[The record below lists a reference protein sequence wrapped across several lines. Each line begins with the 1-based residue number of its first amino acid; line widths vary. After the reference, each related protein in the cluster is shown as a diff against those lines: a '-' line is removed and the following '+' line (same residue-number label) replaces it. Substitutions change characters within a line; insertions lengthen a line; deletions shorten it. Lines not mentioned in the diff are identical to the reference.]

1 MKNTQLIFAFL
12 LLSTLPSF
20 GQADTAAVAREVDS
34 LIHLTREL
42 SGRREFAQ
50 ALETMAGA
58 ERLALETFG
67 EETAVFG
74 NVCFQYGAICHQQGD
89 HREAE
94 KWLLQVKGIRE
105 KTVGREHLD
114 YAAVLHQLGRVY
126 YHMGNNYEKAE
137 QCYLLSKTI
146 REKKLGREHLEYA
159 ASLNSLGTLYL
170 RMGNYD
176 LAEACYL
183 ETLTV
188 GEKALG
194 RENITYGGTLNN
206 LAIVYTSKGN
216 YEKAEI
222 FYKENI
228 RIIEQTKGTEN
239 TYYAGGIMNL
249 ASVYLYMRDFEKA
262 EPLFLEAKSRFE
274 GFPDY
279 TAIPSYMSLME
290 FLGMLYFE
298 TRQYDLSEIYHLKA
312 KELRGGILG
321 KEHLSYEMSLAKLSV
336 LYWKTGDYD
345 RAAQHF
351 AEAAEMRR
359 SLLSDASRHLS
370 EKEVYAY
377 VQNFE
382 IELDKDFSF
391 ARTAAHAV
399 PSFAGSCYDNTL
411 FHKGFLLNISHHFR
425 NRNATDQEL
434 AEKLSRLKSIR
445 NLLSAQYAR
454 PPSERDSSRI
464 GEWEEQAN
472 TIEKELARTI
482 AGYGEIV
489 RRLNWQDVQAALY
502 PGEAALEFIRFNYS
516 TPEPTDSVLYAALLL
531 KPGMGHPLFIA
542 LFEEGA
548 LEALLPPPHKN
559 RSEYVNQLYQDETL
573 ARLIWAPIE
582 PHLQGVR
589 KVFYSP
595 SGLLHRLNLGA
606 LPVDKQGSAF
616 AGRYDLVALGSTRSL
631 APAPVDS
638 TSAGSQ
644 VVAIDA
650 FIFGGIHYEM
660 DSAEIVPS
668 APDDLA
674 SRGLSF
680 THTDSSLRG
689 GTWKFLKHSEKEAAS
704 VTAILQEAGIPATAF
719 QGYAATEEIFKQMGR
734 HAPSPRILHVSTHGY
749 FFPDPVLT
757 GSKQPAA
764 GSEPAFKL
772 SEHPMIRSGLI
783 LAGANHAWQT
793 GRPLGNRE
801 DGVLTA
807 YEISQMNLRNTEL
820 VVLSACETGLGD
832 IRGNEGVYG
841 LQRAFRIAGAK
852 NLIMSL
858 WQVPDFQSRELM
870 TAFYRQWLLNKLPI
884 RWALLAAQ
892 QEMRDKGYEPY
903 YWAGW
908 VLVE

>member
-1 MKNTQLIFAFL
+1 MKNTRFIFGLLFL
-12 LLSTLPSF
+12 SPLFSF

-34 LIHLTREL
+34 LIQLAHNL
-42 SGRREFAQ
+42 SNKREFAQ
-50 ALETMAGA
+50 ALETMARA
-58 ERLALETFG
+58 KRLALGSFS
-67 EETAVFG
+67 EETVVFG
-74 NVCFQYGAICHQQGD
+74 NVCFQYGVICHQQGD

-94 KWLLQVKGIRE
+94 KWLLRAKEIRE
-105 KTVGREHLD
+105 KLWGGEHLG
-114 YAAVLHQLGRVY
+114 YAEVLYQLGSVY
-126 YHMGNNYEKAE
+126 YHMGNNYERAE
-137 QCYLLSKTI
+137 QCYLQIKAI
-146 REKKLGREHLEYA
+146 REKKLGKEHLEYA
-159 ASLNSLGTLYL
+159 ASLNGLGIVYL

-176 LAEACYL
+176 LAEACFL
-183 ETLTV
+183 EVLAIR
-188 GEKALG
+188 EKILG

-228 RIIEQTKGTEN
+228 RIIEQTLGKEN
-239 TYYAGGIMNL
+239 TRYAGGIMNL

-279 TAIPSYMSLME
+279 TAIPAYMSLME

-298 TRQYDLSEIYHLKA
+298 TGQYELSENYHIQA
-312 KELRGGILG
+312 KELRGGVLG

-336 LYWKTGDYD
+336 LYWKTGHYD
-345 RAAQHF
+345 KAAQHF

-377 VQNFE
+377 VRNFE
-382 IELDKDFSF
+382 HELDKDFSF
-391 ARTAAHAV
+391 AGAAAHAV
-399 PSFAGSCYDNTL
+399 PSFAGACYDNTL

-425 NRNATDQEL
+425 NRNAADQEL

-454 PPSERDSSRI
+454 VPSERDSSRI
-464 GEWEEQAN
+464 AEWEGQAN
-472 TIEKELARTI
+472 TVEKELARTVS
-482 AGYGEIV
+482 GYGEII
-489 RRLNWQDVQAALY
+489 RRVNWQDVQAALD
-502 PGEAALEFIRFNYS
+502 PGEAALEFIRFNYY

-531 KPGMGHPLFIA
+531 KPGMAHPLFIP
-542 LFEEGA
+542 LFEEKV
-548 LEALLPPPHKN
+548 LEALLPPLHKN

-573 ARLIWAPIE
+573 ARLIWSPAE
-582 PHLQGVR
+582 PHLQGVQR
-589 KVFYSP
+589 VYYSP

-606 LPVDKQGSAF
+606 LPVDKQGGAL
-616 AGRYDLVALGSTRSL
+616 AGRYDIVALGSTRSVAGL
-631 APAPVDS
+631 PMDD
-638 TSAGSQ
+638 TSAGPQ
-644 VVAIDA
+644 VGGIDA
-650 FIFGGIHYEM
+650 LIFGGIRYEM
-660 DSAEIVPS
+660 DSMEI
-668 APDDLA
+668 AA
-674 SRGLSF
+674 SPLDERANRGLSF
-680 THTDSSLRG
+680 SHTDSTLRG
-689 GTWKFLKHSEKEAAS
+689 AAWKFLKHSEKEAAS

-719 QGYAATEEIFKQMGR
+719 RGYAATEEAFKQMGR
-734 HAPSPRILHVSTHGY
+734 HLPSPRILHVSTHGY

-757 GSKQPAA
+757 GSKQLAA
-764 GSEPAFKL
+764 GSELAFRL

-858 WQVPDFQSRELM
+858 WQAPDFQSQELM
-870 TAFYRQWLLNKLPI
+870 TAFYHKWLLDKLPI
-884 RWALLAAQ
+884 HQALQAAQ
-892 QEMRDKGYEPY
+892 QEMQDKGYEPY